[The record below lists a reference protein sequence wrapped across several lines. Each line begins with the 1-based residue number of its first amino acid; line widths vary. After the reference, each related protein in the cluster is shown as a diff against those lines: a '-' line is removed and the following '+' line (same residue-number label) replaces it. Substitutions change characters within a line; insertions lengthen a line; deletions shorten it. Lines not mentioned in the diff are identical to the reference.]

1 MDNTGRIPF
10 PFKIAT
16 AELDA
21 EFYAR
26 AYLRKMPD
34 IFCFSKTFITV
45 EMMLSIIRK
54 AFPQIVY
61 NENKGDKH
69 LHIPIQLK
77 NADGQ
82 LVTGRVVPLKVT
94 LRYCNGELV
103 RPTYV
108 DRPTLLQ
115 LMPEY
120 PRVESDG
127 TCTIKARI
135 MQISR
140 NHCNRHFILRI
151 EPDLARNI
159 DNCDIGYT
167 ECGPFEV
174 RTKLV
179 EKESAKRK
187 PEVMEGIHKVKHA
200 RQSASE
206 YVAPP
211 HSIRREPPA
220 PLIPHFDLPQHNFV
234 PQEPSRDNAIMH
246 QFDQYILQLQQLKW
260 KPAGFE
266 TSMTSSGYVELTKR
280 LYYQPPNPNDFIT
293 HLLKE

>member
-1 MDNTGRIPF
+1 MQIVMDNTGRIPF

-151 EPDLARNI
+151 EPDLAINI
-159 DNCDIGYT
+159 NNCDIGYT

-187 PEVMEGIHKVKHA
+187 SENKEEPGKENGHAHKRDRAFSDPSIVTETKKRCVECSEDGRA
-200 RQSASE
+200 AST
-206 YVAPP
+206 
-211 HSIRREPPA
+211 
-220 PLIPHFDLPQHNFV
+220 PL
-234 PQEPSRDNAIMH
+234 PSRKSLI
-246 QFDQYILQLQQLKW
+246 QF
-260 KPAGFE
+260 E
-266 TSMTSSGYVELTKR
+266 
-280 LYYQPPNPNDFIT
+280 
-293 HLLKE
+293 